1 MLEQAISRKPL
12 QHPQTKSGAADSASG
27 KCQAG
32 NIIKRRSGRDF
43 APITA
48 AAQFPNL
55 TELDLCDS
63 IEVGHRQLQWN
74 PAQTGCRAGPRA
86 PRLTDADVDTE
97 VQPILLA
104 SHLREPGDIPL
115 GVVAAHVDHRHLGA
129 SPTVWDARARRGDA
143 SIPLFECHLELGNG
157 EWLCDRH
164 LVLRAFTGFPLRL
177 VLRQHHANRRTAPPQ
192 KRG

>member
-74 PAQTGCRAGPRA
+74 PAQTSCRAGPRA

-97 VQPILLA
+97 IQPILLA
-104 SHLREPGDIPL
+104 SLSWSGACYFEGSGIYFVQRSAQSQLKNQTLCRLGDPRLR
-115 GVVAAHVDHRHLGA
+115 R
-129 SPTVWDARARRGDA
+129 
-143 SIPLFECHLELGNG
+143 ELP
-157 EWLCDRH
+157 C
-164 LVLRAFTGFPLRL
+164 
-177 VLRQHHANRRTAPPQ
+177 QHDVRWR
-192 KRG
+192 

>member
-74 PAQTGCRAGPRA
+74 PAQTGCQLGP
-86 PRLTDADVDTE
+86 E
-97 VQPILLA
+97 
-104 SHLREPGDIPL
+104 
-115 GVVAAHVDHRHLGA
+115 
-129 SPTVWDARARRGDA
+129 
-143 SIPLFECHLELGNG
+143 
-157 EWLCDRH
+157 
-164 LVLRAFTGFPLRL
+164 
-177 VLRQHHANRRTAPPQ
+177 HHASRMQMWTQ
-192 KRG
+192 KSSRYFSPVCLGPGPVTSREVAFILSKD